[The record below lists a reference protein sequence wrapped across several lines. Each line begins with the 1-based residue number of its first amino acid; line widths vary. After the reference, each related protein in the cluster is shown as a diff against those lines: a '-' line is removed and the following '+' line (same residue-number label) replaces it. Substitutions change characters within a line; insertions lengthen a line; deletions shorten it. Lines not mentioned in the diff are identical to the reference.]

1 MPILLNA
8 HEAGNGAQSQ
18 FESLSSPLL
27 GPTRRRFTDRR
38 EKGIAVQHQSLA
50 TQKNDQLIFSAMEG
64 RQHEPGVLEMMRSL
78 FLEDQATSSPDPAK
92 FPLTI
97 AFLLSNPSLGRIML
111 FIENGILSGY
121 ALLIPYWSNEFGGTL
136 LFVDELFV
144 IRKARNRGIATRFFA
159 FLEQERP
166 FSSVALALEVSPRNQ
181 RARQLYESLGFKIRD
196 NSILTRRFG
205 MTNDKTEI

>member
-1 MPILLNA
+1 VQHP
-8 HEAGNGAQSQ
+8 
-18 FESLSSPLL
+18 SLSSAS
-27 GPTRRRFTDRR
+27 
-38 EKGIAVQHQSLA
+38 E
-50 TQKNDQLIFSAMEG
+50 KNDPLIFSAMEG
-64 RQHEPGVLEMMRSL
+64 RQHEAEVLAMMRSL
-78 FLEDQATSSPDPAK
+78 YSEDQATSSPDPAK

-111 FIENGILSGY
+111 FLENGNVSGY

-166 FSSVALALEVSPRNQ
+166 FSSVALALEVSPRNLS
-181 RARQLYESLGFKIRD
+181 AHQLYESLGFKIRD
-196 NSILTRRFG
+196 NSMLTRRFA
-205 MTNDKTEI
+205 MRNDKTET